1 MSSNGESNPSRD
13 DRELVKTLIESGS
26 DTKGLTLS
34 SGRLWLPVS
43 RLVIPVAMPPLASY
57 VWREA
62 GSLSEIGR
70 RLLQWATAYNGNFFL
85 STLSRPRDLPGCW
98 PLLDLTWL
106 RWPRKQRDGL
116 RAEPIFDAE
125 LIDEVAE
132 DYPLVIRNMIP
143 RAGAGRRPPYAI
155 SPSLYPTYPA
165 VVYLPVVSEENVASS
180 TAPFISRPGI
190 LPIHQH
196 RQAQEPHLDWQ
207 PEPIYPSQ
215 PPESIWPP
223 FIRFLGPHRLPVV
236 KPFPVIRPESSPF
249 IKSVTTR
256 PEPYLT
262 PDIVTVEGQTAQPLF
277 EVAQPT
283 AGSDSRS
290 VEASS
295 HLLYSPYQGLPIT
308 VKTIAVRPEKPLVSR
323 TVGSLKE
330 PELNL
335 LKPERLIP
343 DKALE
348 LPTSVATS
356 KAKVEPSLLS
366 MPLVSPLIPTVAEAP
381 AVENVAGYPATLM
394 PAQNIATPP
403 AAARVEIS
411 ERQPE
416 AGDRLLP
423 FQEQLSLTGFRPES
437 VPLAERI
444 DQTSATPPPL
454 RFERAGRASIPE
466 RMAEK
471 YSPQYRRNVPS
482 PARIEEARQPV
493 SQPPVSPGTE
503 SRAEFTATYRAGL
516 LSMFETQAAH
526 ERPPAPELALA
537 PISSGRRA
545 ESTSA
550 PSSQAETR
558 AEERTAEMPAPDLE
572 AIANDVY
579 RILKRRLARERERAF
594 GVS

>member
-1 MSSNGESNPSRD
+1 LPTII
-13 DRELVKTLIESGS
+13 KT
-26 DTKGLTLS
+26 
-34 SGRLWLPVS
+34 
-43 RLVIPVAMPPLASY
+43 A
-57 VWREA
+57 
-62 GSLSEIGR
+62 
-70 RLLQWATAYNGNFFL
+70 
-85 STLSRPRDLPGCW
+85 
-98 PLLDLTWL
+98 
-106 RWPRKQRDGL
+106 
-116 RAEPIFDAE
+116 
-125 LIDEVAE
+125 
-132 DYPLVIRNMIP
+132 
-143 RAGAGRRPPYAI
+143 
-155 SPSLYPTYPA
+155 
-165 VVYLPVVSEENVASS
+165 
-180 TAPFISRPGI
+180 
-190 LPIHQH
+190 
-196 RQAQEPHLDWQ
+196 
-207 PEPIYPSQ
+207 
-215 PPESIWPP
+215 
-223 FIRFLGPHRLPVV
+223 
-236 KPFPVIRPESSPF
+236 
-249 IKSVTTR
+249 
-256 PEPYLT
+256 
-262 PDIVTVEGQTAQPLF
+262 
-277 EVAQPT
+277 
-283 AGSDSRS
+283 
-290 VEASS
+290 
-295 HLLYSPYQGLPIT
+295 
-308 VKTIAVRPEKPLVSR
+308 AVRPEKPLISQ

-330 PELNL
+330 PEFNL

-394 PAQNIATPP
+394 PAQSIATPP

-411 ERQPE
+411 ERRRPE
-416 AGDRLLP
+416 AGNRLLP

-466 RMAEK
+466 RMAEE
-471 YSPQYRRNVPS
+471 YPPQYRRNVPS

-493 SQPPVSPGTE
+493 SRPPVSPGTE

-516 LSMFETQAAH
+516 LSMFESQAAH
-526 ERPPAPELALA
+526 ESPPPAPELALA